1 MPVSCFTSPV
11 LLVSGFSQGECY
23 RDLQAADPSRKLIQY
38 SLRTAS
44 TNLWSHLTGSHKELY
59 RKVLEQ
65 KGWMEIIQHYLETRS
80 STTSA
85 ATTVPVTIPAVTPT
99 FSSTSRPATSPE
111 APRDTSYSHV
121 PLGSHVIHPRAPPS
135 RPMPRDPVSRPR
147 WVRLRE
153 SPPSTPDAP
162 DEPESSTDPRI
173 DSAVL
178 TEDLSILQGLLSGL
192 PMSLWSAVPDVT
204 DGH

>member
-1 MPVSCFTSPV
+1 MKPTIV
-11 LLVSGFSQGECY
+11 
-23 RDLQAADPSRKLIQY
+23 
-38 SLRTAS
+38 
-44 TNLWSHLTGSHKELY
+44 
-59 RKVLEQ
+59 
-65 KGWMEIIQHYLETRS
+65 
-80 STTSA
+80 
-85 ATTVPVTIPAVTPT
+85 VTIPAVTPT
-99 FSSTSRPATSPE
+99 FSLTSRPAASPE
-111 APRDTSYSHV
+111 VPCDTSSGHV

-135 RPMPRDPVSRPR
+135 RPMPREPVSRPR

-162 DEPESSTDPRI
+162 DEPESSTDPWI

-192 PMSLWSAVPDVT
+192 PMSLWSAVTDI